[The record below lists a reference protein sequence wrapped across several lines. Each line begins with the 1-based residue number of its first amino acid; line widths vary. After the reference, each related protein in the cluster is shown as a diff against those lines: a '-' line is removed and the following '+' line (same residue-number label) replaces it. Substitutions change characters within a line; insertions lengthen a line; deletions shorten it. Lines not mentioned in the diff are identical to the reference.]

1 MGDKIKWN
9 FTKFLIGRD
18 GQVVKRFGSVTKPEK
33 LAKDIEKQLGTPPPP
48 EDRRPHVRVVDA
60 SHGFS
65 ALGGVHNSALHA
77 VVGGRAAVR
86 R

>member
-33 LAKDIEKQLGTPPPP
+33 LSKDIEKQLG
-48 EDRRPHVRVVDA
+48 
-60 SHGFS
+60 SKS
-65 ALGGVHNSALHA
+65 A
-77 VVGGRAAVR
+77 AA
-86 R
+86 